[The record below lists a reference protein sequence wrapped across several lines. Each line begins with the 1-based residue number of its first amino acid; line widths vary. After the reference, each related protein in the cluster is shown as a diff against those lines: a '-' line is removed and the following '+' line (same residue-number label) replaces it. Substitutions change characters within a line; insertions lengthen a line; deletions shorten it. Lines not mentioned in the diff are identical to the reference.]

1 MRIFE
6 PSYDVERAQPS
17 LATRSLAIGKRVL
30 LAIIALHLALGL
42 VSAHR
47 AWFQVREV
55 ALQGD
60 RTLRAGSRVHAAIVT
75 SGRTF
80 VDVEVRLIQGRH
92 SEVIGTLEV
101 PRNTEPV
108 YDFRK
113 QRLGLTVTLDGA
125 VLRRFAAGNAIVRA
139 TAFGASQWMRVP
151 PPVVSDLPVVI
162 ELPV

>member
-6 PSYDVERAQPS
+6 PRA
-17 LATRSLAIGKRVL
+17 LAIGKRLL
-30 LAIIALHLALGL
+30 LAIIAVAVVLGL

-80 VDVEVRLIQGRH
+80 VDVEVRLIQGHR

-101 PRNTEPV
+101 PRNTAV

-113 QRLGLTVTLDGA
+113 QRWGLTVTLDGA
-125 VLRRFAAGNAIVRA
+125 VLRRFAPGNAVVRA
-139 TAFGASQWMRVP
+139 TAFGAAQWMRVP

-162 ELPV
+162 ERSHGA